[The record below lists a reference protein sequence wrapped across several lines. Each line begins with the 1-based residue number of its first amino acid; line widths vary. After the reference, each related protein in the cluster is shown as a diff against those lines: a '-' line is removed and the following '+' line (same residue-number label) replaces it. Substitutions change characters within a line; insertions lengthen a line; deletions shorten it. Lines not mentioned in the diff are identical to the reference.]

1 MEPILRVASEL
12 KCIEDGGV
20 EVTERPD
27 GSWVWGCK
35 QPNVHRYGARADP
48 EAMSHKTQADA
59 EAEAEWVHIVWAK
72 TLARMYI
79 AKMREELKRRN
90 VQAFR

>member
-1 MEPILRVASEL
+1 MEPMLRVASEL

-27 GSWVWGCK
+27 GSWMWGCSL
-35 QPNVHRYGARADP
+35 HGAGADP

-59 EAEAEWVHIVWAK
+59 EAEAEWVHIVWVK

-79 AKMREELKRRN
+79 AKMREELKRR
-90 VQAFR
+90 REKGE